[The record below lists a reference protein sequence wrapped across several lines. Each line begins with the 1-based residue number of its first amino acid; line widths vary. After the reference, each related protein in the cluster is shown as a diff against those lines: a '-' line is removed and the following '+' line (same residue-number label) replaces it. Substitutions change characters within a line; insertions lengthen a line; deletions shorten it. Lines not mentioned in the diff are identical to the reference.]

1 MNVVR
6 EGVVR
11 DKDGFLVIP
20 ASQRP
25 DGTWRKARRV
35 REGYIP
41 PEEVPLYKSTGV
53 LIRERQAQ
61 YVIPG
66 LSHADA
72 AEITKQRGLI
82 RLSEELADQVAAQQ
96 GVGSARKKKKKK
108 SKNKVPEVGNV
119 LSGEEDETVMLRP
132 VVTTHPP
139 TEDGQSV
146 QEQLSQ
152 EDIDHKLRVEKR
164 RLRQIEAIEEK
175 QRLGVALDKDQL
187 AKLRRK
193 AEVEELIRS
202 MEAMKTKDN

>member
-35 REGYIP
+35 KEGYIP

-53 LIRERQAQ
+53 QIRERQAQ

-66 LSHADA
+66 LSHSDA

-119 LSGEEDETVMLRP
+119 LSGEEDETVISRL
-132 VVTTHPP
+132 VVTTQPP
-139 TEDGQSV
+139 TEDGQGV
-146 QEQLSQ
+146 QEKLSQ
-152 EDIDHKLRVEKR
+152 EDIDHRLRVEKR
-164 RLRQIEAIEEK
+164 RLRQIEVIEEK

-187 AKLRRK
+187 TKLRRK
-193 AEVEELIRS
+193 AEVEKLIQS

>member
-35 REGYIP
+35 KEGYIP
-41 PEEVPLYKSTGV
+41 PEEVPVYKSTGAQ
-53 LIRERQAQ
+53 IRERQAQ
-61 YVIPG
+61 YVVPG

-96 GVGSARKKKKKK
+96 AIGSTRKKKKKK

-119 LSGEEDETVMLRP
+119 PSGEEDVTVISRL
-132 VVTTHPP
+132 VVTTQPP
-139 TEDGQSV
+139 TEGGQGV
-146 QEQLSQ
+146 QEKLSQ

-187 AKLRRK
+187 TKLRRK
-193 AEVEELIRS
+193 AEVEELIQS

>member
-35 REGYIP
+35 KEGYIP

-53 LIRERQAQ
+53 QIRERQAQ

-66 LSHADA
+66 LSHSDA

-119 LSGEEDETVMLRP
+119 LSGEEDGSASACNHGVCVHLLTPHV
-132 VVTTHPP
+132 
-139 TEDGQSV
+139 SA
-146 QEQLSQ
+146 QLSA
-152 EDIDHKLRVEKR
+152 HC
-164 RLRQIEAIEEK
+164 
-175 QRLGVALDKDQL
+175 AL
-187 AKLRRK
+187 
-193 AEVEELIRS
+193 V
-202 MEAMKTKDN
+202 MCP